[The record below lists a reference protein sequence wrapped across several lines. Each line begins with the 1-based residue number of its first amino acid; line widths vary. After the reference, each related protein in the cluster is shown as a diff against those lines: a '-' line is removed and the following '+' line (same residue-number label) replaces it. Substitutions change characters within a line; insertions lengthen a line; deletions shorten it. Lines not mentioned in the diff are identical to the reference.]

1 MRKAG
6 LDFEELMD
14 YDRIKKETNYA
25 GYAEYFIAEYV
36 SGDANADCDAAA
48 FYQRL
53 VDIDAVCGTD
63 ASLQLFRCIN
73 RTTRCDIIKV

>member
-25 GYAEYFIAEYV
+25 GYAEYFIAEY
-36 SGDANADCDAAA
+36 GGRDANSDSDAATV
-48 FYQRL
+48 YQRL
-53 VDIDAVCGTD
+53 IDIDAVCGTD